1 MTGTCIFFL
10 RLSLSFSTYDLTELT
25 NLFSRRLDPKS
36 RYLLDIIRDHLTC
49 RFCDSESVVK
59 HLRSSSCTRPPRKL
73 RSTKLFELS
82 FLRTILQ
89 RLNSLFLRLSPS
101 SGPILVISSHSVP
114 DNVVLSTKH
123 RKYLA
128 DLRILVNGAIDFIT
142 MEKSVVERR
151 ISGSSTGSHNEEETK
166 VYDEMEVQNTSSDE
180 CDGGFTSTASTLRE
194 DDLFCNEE
202 MEMDLDEL
210 F

>member
-1 MTGTCIFFL
+1 M
-10 RLSLSFSTYDLTELT
+10 
-25 NLFSRRLDPKS
+25 
-36 RYLLDIIRDHLTC
+36 
-49 RFCDSESVVK
+49 
-59 HLRSSSCTRPPRKL
+59 
-73 RSTKLFELS
+73 FELS

-101 SGPILVISSHSVP
+101 SGPVLVISSHYVP

-123 RKYLA
+123 RKSLA
-128 DLRILVNGAIDFIT
+128 DLRILVSGAIDFIT
-142 MEKSVVERR
+142 MEKSVVERK
-151 ISGSSTGSHNEEETK
+151 ISGTSTGSHNEETK

-180 CDGGFTSTASTLRE
+180 CDGGFTSTASSLRE

>member
-1 MTGTCIFFL
+1 M
-10 RLSLSFSTYDLTELT
+10 
-25 NLFSRRLDPKS
+25 
-36 RYLLDIIRDHLTC
+36 
-49 RFCDSESVVK
+49 
-59 HLRSSSCTRPPRKL
+59 
-73 RSTKLFELS
+73 FELS

-101 SGPILVISSHSVP
+101 SGPVLVISSHSVP
-114 DNVVLSTKH
+114 DNVVLSAKH
-123 RKYLA
+123 RKSLA
-128 DLRILVNGAIDFIT
+128 DLRILVSGAIDFIT
-142 MEKSVVERR
+142 ME
-151 ISGSSTGSHNEEETK
+151 SHNEETK

-180 CDGGFTSTASTLRE
+180 CDGEFTSTASSLRE